1 MKPGE
6 MLVRFGVLTILA
18 TAIAGVIALFLHTG
32 WMILLVAAGAACS
45 LFLIAGGKIVGNRAA
60 RLVALAARRFQL
72 SLQFPGASLS
82 DYHAM
87 LELQQ
92 LLALELGSSAT
103 VAGHDMADGE
113 TSIFL
118 HTQDPESTFERC
130 KPVLLRM
137 QALAGLTAA
146 YRCLNSDDY
155 QILWPQQFAG
165 RFAAA

>member
-1 MKPGE
+1 MKKGE
-6 MLVRFGVLTILA
+6 MLVRLGVLTFLA
-18 TAIAGVIALFLHTG
+18 TVIAGVIALFLHTG
-32 WMILLVAAGAACS
+32 WMILLVAGGGACS
-45 LFLIAGGKIVGNRAA
+45 LILIASGKIIGRRAA
-60 RLVALAARRFQL
+60 RMAALAARRFQL

-92 LLALELGSSAT
+92 QLAVELGSTAT

-118 HTQDPESTFERC
+118 HTQDPESTFELC
-130 KPVLLRM
+130 KPVLARM